1 MSKRMKKD
9 SGSALALVLI
19 FVTVLGGWLGVVLLV
34 SQASTSGIQRLNMQ
48 TSNSSQAAAA
58 TATVLEKLTNDPTL
72 GSSAFTP
79 VTQPNCGLPS
89 TINGVTVICTP
100 VTGGTQPLASNAVE
114 VTGPDTGTTPGVDKG
129 ITVTGSHDF
138 DSPIKSTGSSS
149 NITIS
154 TGTVKVPKVETKD
167 GASIPG
173 VTGTTVKGT
182 GTSSDL
188 ATSQSVPVLP
198 VGNPGTGISGSLNSV
213 LPATCKGLDS
223 TITIPSGDYN
233 DEAID
238 QLNQLFSYDII
249 RTYQSNGSFTD
260 RDCSQNNTWKHKE
273 DIALGRGEIHF
284 TGTKV
289 LKVLKDKDDPSESI
303 SIHNEASDAVV
314 TNDSSGNPTGCSYLH
329 GLTATSPM
337 TSSDVSGTQLA
348 FGGAAT
354 FENDDGD
361 VKICGPHVAVG
372 QSIAIISLDAS
383 HESVCAAVTG
393 SSAKCPALHTGTTPL
408 FYAKGKTSTGS
419 SGKSYIY
426 GTVLASGSSVQ
437 IDESSS
443 KQHEIDG
450 GIVANGAKFSC
461 TAASACAF
469 PVKSGPAVTG
479 RHLKITL
486 RCASGAV
493 FEHEIIA
500 DDNSGLN
507 PASHFSIT
515 SLGS

>member
-48 TSNSSQAAAA
+48 ASNSSQAAAA

-72 GSSAFTP
+72 GSPAYTP

-100 VTGGTQPLASNAVE
+100 VTGGTQPLASHAVE
-114 VTGPDTGTTPGVDKG
+114 ATGPDTGTTPGVDKG

-154 TGTVKVPKVETKD
+154 TGTVKVPKVETSD

-173 VTGTTVKGT
+173 VTGTTEKGS
-182 GTSSDL
+182 GNNSDL
-188 ATSQSVPVLP
+188 PTKSVVPVLP
-198 VGNPGTGISGSLNSV
+198 VSNPGTGTGGSINSV
-213 LPATCKGLDS
+213 LPTTCAGLDA
-223 TITIPSGDYN
+223 TLKIPSGNYN

-238 QLNQLFSYDII
+238 QLNQLFSYEII
-249 RTYQSNGSFTD
+249 RTYLSNGSYND
-260 RDCSQNNTWKHKE
+260 KDCSQNKTWHHHE
-273 DIALGRGEIHF
+273 DIDLGHGEIYF

-314 TNDSSGNPTGCSYLH
+314 TTDSSGNPTGCSYLR
-329 GLTATSPM
+329 GLTATSPK

-372 QSIAIISLDAS
+372 QSIAIISLDSS
-383 HESVCAAVTG
+383 HQSVCAAVNG
-393 SSAKCPALHTGTTPL
+393 SSSNCPALHTGTTPL

-419 SGKSYIY
+419 CGNTYIY

-437 IDESSS
+437 IDQSKN

-461 TAASACAF
+461 TAEKACAF

-486 RCASGAV
+486 RCASGAI